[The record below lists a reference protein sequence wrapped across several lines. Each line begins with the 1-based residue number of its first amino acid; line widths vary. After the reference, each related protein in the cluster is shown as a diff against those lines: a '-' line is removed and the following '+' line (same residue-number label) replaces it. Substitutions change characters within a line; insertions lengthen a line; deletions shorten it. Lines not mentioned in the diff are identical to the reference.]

1 MKRAAGAIANRNRAG
16 QIEGGT
22 SATTCRCRE
31 RSPSVS
37 PLRSRSALFAC
48 DHAEPEPRSEQNPW
62 NHHSD
67 EDQAGGEDSFPDRDN
82 GEEVELSGV
91 FAVLTATLVRRAT
104 CQFYASRARAT
115 SVPQGRSSP
124 RRLRSSASAKA
135 ALRFGLPGKRKR
147 LNRLLPPELDVRLA
161 AAAAVPPTAHSGR
174 GVRHGR

>member
-91 FAVLTATLVRRAT
+91 FAVRVTGGDGEEPGRYRKPECRQSPDDKADKEVRNPCTSRQRAE
-104 CQFYASRARAT
+104 
-115 SVPQGRSSP
+115 
-124 RRLRSSASAKA
+124 
-135 ALRFGLPGKRKR
+135 
-147 LNRLLPPELDVRLA
+147 PP
-161 AAAAVPPTAHSGR
+161 S
-174 GVRHGR
+174 